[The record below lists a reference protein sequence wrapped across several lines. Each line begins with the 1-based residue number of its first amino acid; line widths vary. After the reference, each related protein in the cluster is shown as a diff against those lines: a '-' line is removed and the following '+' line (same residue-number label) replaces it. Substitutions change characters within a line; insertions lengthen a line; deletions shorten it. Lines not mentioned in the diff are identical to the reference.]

1 MGISSA
7 ACSLQWK
14 VALLKRK
21 SNISGTKVHYFVPN
35 RIEDWNKKEFVQIS
49 AEKIALNQ
57 KP

>member
-1 MGISSA
+1 
-7 ACSLQWK
+7 